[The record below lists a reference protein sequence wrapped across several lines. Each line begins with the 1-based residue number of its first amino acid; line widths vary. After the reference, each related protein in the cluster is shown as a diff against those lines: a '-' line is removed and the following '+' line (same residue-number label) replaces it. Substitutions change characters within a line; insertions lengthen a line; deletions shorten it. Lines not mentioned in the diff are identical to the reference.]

1 MEPDL
6 VMVRMG
12 KGEVLPAAEE
22 GAEGGRYKWG
32 LRGQEGGMRCRNSG
46 RGGRSISRAAC

>member
-1 MEPDL
+1 VGKLINFLPERWRSIAACSMEPDL

-22 GAEGGRYKWG
+22 GAEGGG
-32 LRGQEGGMRCRNSG
+32 ISG
-46 RGGRSISRAAC
+46 D